1 MTGVAVITGGAS
13 GIGEACARRFAADGF
28 KIAVLDVN
36 TGKAAAVAAD
46 LDEATSIS
54 CDVADRETVDAA
66 IAEVKAKWGRID
78 VCVASAGILENASTV
93 LDADPEAHD
102 RLWQINY
109 NGTVN
114 TCRAV
119 GKVMQEQGSGA
130 MITLGSINSFVPL
143 PLPAYCP
150 SKTAITRLTELLAAE
165 LGRHGVRINGLAPTY
180 VLTPALKARIDS
192 GDRDPA
198 IIKGSGALD
207 MFVMPEDIANAAAFL
222 CSDQARAIT
231 GVMLPVDAG
240 YLSWMPYQAY
250 AGGVPWK
257 T

>member
-36 TGKAAAVAAD
+36 TDNAAAVAAD
-46 LDEATSIS
+46 LDEAISIS
-54 CDVADRETVDAA
+54 CDVADRENVDAA

-143 PLPAYCP
+143 PLPAY
-150 SKTAITRLTELLAAE
+150 
-165 LGRHGVRINGLAPTY
+165 
-180 VLTPALKARIDS
+180 
-192 GDRDPA
+192 
-198 IIKGSGALD
+198 
-207 MFVMPEDIANAAAFL
+207 
-222 CSDQARAIT
+222 
-231 GVMLPVDAG
+231 
-240 YLSWMPYQAY
+240 
-250 AGGVPWK
+250 
-257 T
+257 